1 MKYLTIAKHSSFA
14 VVIRTC
20 PVPVQLKPS
29 FYKVFPFLLKDF
41 PRFFGRIE
49 SRDLICIRL
58 TSQKN
63 PFRIFICLLRVYVV
77 MNKASEDGPPPAFFR
92 KVTADPC
99 LYLPEFPEDLPNR
112 VFFNQLE
119 GPVTS
124 WIFSIY
130 IY

>member
-1 MKYLTIAKHSSFA
+1 MKYLITIAKHSPFA

-29 FYKVFPFLLKDF
+29 FYKVFLFLLKDF

-49 SRDLICIRL
+49 SHDLICIRL

-77 MNKASEDGPPPAFFR
+77 TNKVSEDEPPPRFFWESN
-92 KVTADPC
+92 C
-99 LYLPEFPEDLPNR
+99 
-112 VFFNQLE
+112 
-119 GPVTS
+119 
-124 WIFSIY
+124 
-130 IY
+130 